1 MSEIISTL
9 IKQINELDMVVTE
22 DTELL
27 NRMMAQME
35 AMEHSANVW
44 MSIAHVC
51 AWLAFVLAM
60 FSVILLIKN
69 AEVGY
74 GKD

>member
-1 MSEIISTL
+1 MSEIITTL

-27 NRMMAQME
+27 NQMMAQAE
-35 AMEHSANVW
+35 AMSKSANIW
-44 MSIAHVC
+44 LAIAMIC
-51 AWLAFVLAM
+51 AWLGFVLAM